1 MPNYEWPGPE
11 NRKLLGTRQL
21 RVDAPVKVTGRAK
34 YTFDLVRPGMLY
46 GVMVR
51 SPHAH
56 ARITA
61 IDTSAAEKMPGVKAV
76 HIIKKP
82 GSPAAEVQWGGEEI
96 VALAAV
102 NEHVAEEA
110 AKAVKISYEP
120 LEHLVLSEPEPP
132 ADLGPAEGP
141 LDRSDLF
148 GMFDNQEPDDKVIA
162 SVKKNGLAFQPT
174 DRFLQSLKEDE
185 VSDTVIAA
193 LKQAKVVAPDPNR
206 KTSWFKKS
214 AANTTGDP
222 DAAFKAADAVVSEG
236 VYGVPVITHCC
247 LESHGTVTEW
257 PAQDQCNV
265 FISTQNVS
273 GIAEQMADPLKT
285 PATNIHVHM
294 DYIGG
299 GFGSKFGPDRWGI
312 VCAE

>member
-162 SVKKNGLAFQPT
+162 GVKKGGLASQPP
-174 DRFLQSLKEDE
+174 DRSPHPQKEKQFPDK
-185 VSDTVIAA
+185 VIPR
-193 LKQAKVVAPDPNR
+193 KTEERVVAPDP
-206 KTSWFKKS
+206 
-214 AANTTGDP
+214 
-222 DAAFKAADAVVSEG
+222 
-236 VYGVPVITHCC
+236 
-247 LESHGTVTEW
+247 
-257 PAQDQCNV
+257 
-265 FISTQNVS
+265 
-273 GIAEQMADPLKT
+273 
-285 PATNIHVHM
+285 
-294 DYIGG
+294 
-299 GFGSKFGPDRWGI
+299 
-312 VCAE
+312 

>member
-1 MPNYEWPGPE
+1 MPDYSWPDPQH
-11 NRKLLGTRQL
+11 RKLLGTRQT
-21 RVDAPVKVTGRAK
+21 RVDGPVKVTGRAK
-34 YTFDLVRPGMLY
+34 YTYDLVRPGMLY

-82 GSPAAEVQWGGEEI
+82 GTPAAEVQWGGEEI

-110 AKAVKISYEP
+110 AKAVKITYEP
-120 LEHLVLSEPEPP
+120 LEHLVLDAPEPP

-185 VSDTVIAA
+185 VSDNVIAV
-193 LKQAKVVAPDPNR
+193 LKEAKVSPPDPNR
-206 KTSWFKKS
+206 KQSWFKK
-214 AANTTGDP
+214 AAGATTGEP
-222 DAAFKAADAVVSEG
+222 DQAFSAPNTVVSEG
-236 VYGVPVITHCC
+236 V
-247 LESHGTVTEW
+247 
-257 PAQDQCNV
+257 
-265 FISTQNVS
+265 
-273 GIAEQMADPLKT
+273 
-285 PATNIHVHM
+285 
-294 DYIGG
+294 
-299 GFGSKFGPDRWGI
+299 
-312 VCAE
+312 